1 MDRTAALQLLDSLE
15 RNGVGDAYAP
25 APQEVEWWKERYPLV
40 PDRIWSLMRG
50 QGVSWD
56 EIEAPMPWNRRKR
69 RRLERAKGGVVL
81 HLFAGRGS
89 HSEKWQSLG
98 GTDTE
103 VLTLDIA
110 ANPHEDVH
118 SASVWSYLWSLAG
131 KGRIRMITADPP
143 NRTVHRL
150 RSNGTG
156 PKFLRG
162 RAEARFS
169 LAGLSEKEMR
179 PLRSVCRE
187 SSGSSGIP

>member
-118 SASVWSYLWSLAG
+118 SASVWGIPLELGWKGPYQNDHGRSTEQDSPSSAVEWNRTEIPQR
-131 KGRIRMITADPP
+131 KGRSSLLTG
-143 NRTVHRL
+143 RL
-150 RSNGTG
+150 
-156 PKFLRG
+156 
-162 RAEARFS
+162 E
-169 LAGLSEKEMR
+169 
-179 PLRSVCRE
+179 
-187 SSGSSGIP
+187 